1 MRIPIEFLLSR
12 NEPSGSGESAGKKD
26 GLFMFHNFM
35 EGNIV
40 RSKKDG
46 QIMTIRSVRRN
57 PLDNTISDY
66 VVCFWFN
73 KQGEQVAK
81 SFHVDDLE
89 FVSEGNVKPYNL
101 DENINPSIW

>member
-1 MRIPIEFLLSR
+1 MNRPVLGSLL
-12 NEPSGSGESAGKKD
+12 EKKD

-40 RSKKDG
+40 RSKKNG
-46 QIMTIRSVRRN
+46 LIMTIRSVRRN

-73 KQGEQVAK
+73 KQREQVAK